1 MYKILIAEDEALI
14 AVVIRSI
21 IQDNFSNC
29 EIIGEAKNGRIA
41 LEMMRADPPDL
52 VLADINMPVVNGLK
66 MIEESKTFHFAGKFM
81 IITGYKDFEFVQQ
94 AIRSG
99 VEDYLLKPIEEK
111 KLCEAIERTLH
122 KIKDESSASQRHS
135 HRDKLLKAQF
145 LNRLTSGLC
154 PQLSACNEAFD
165 LRFAPGEFMCV
176 MIKLD
181 ASLAAIPKDME
192 AVCEHAF
199 QTRIRPL
206 CIDAFLLRQGVFWTL
221 VLNFKPEHRLL
232 LEQAIVNVHQLL
244 RDRGKAAG
252 ASVTVG
258 LSDICQDFSALNTA
272 YRQAQNAMES
282 RISGGQGSVIRYADL
297 HHNRAA
303 APSAFALGEEDL
315 GNLDRALCANSPEEL
330 TRWFN
335 RLYAQYMEKYRI
347 TDTETFQMLSFTN
360 MLFEALLDAVSK
372 LPKLSINRSTL
383 LQQLQDPS
391 SAEALRLRANELLRD
406 VKKHIDETLKT
417 TDLTITR
424 ATEYIRNHLSEPLSL
439 EDVAGEVYLA
449 PTYFSGYFKTKTGS
463 NFKDYLLK
471 LRIERAIELL
481 RRNLKVQDIALQCGY
496 SDVKHFCKVFK
507 KSTGV
512 TPSEFRRIYG

>member
-1 MYKILIAEDEALI
+1 MFKILIAEDEALI

-66 MIEESKTFHFAGKFM
+66 MIEEARGFRFPGKFI

-94 AIRSG
+94 AIRNG

-111 KLCEAIERTLH
+111 KLCEAIERTLR
-122 KIKDESSASQRHS
+122 KIRDESSASQQHS
-135 HRDKLLKAQF
+135 RRDKLLKAQF

-165 LRFAPGEFMCV
+165 LQFAPGEFMCAI
-176 MIKLD
+176 IKLD
-181 ASLAAIPKDME
+181 ASFTAMPEDMK
-192 AVCEHAF
+192 ALCEHTF
-199 QTRIRPL
+199 QAQIQPL
-206 CIDAFLLRQGVFWTL
+206 CIDAFLMPQGVFWTL
-221 VLNFKPEHRLL
+221 ILNFKPEHRLL
-232 LEQAIVNVHQLL
+232 LEQAVTNAHQLL

-252 ASVTVG
+252 ASVTMG
-258 LSDICQDFSALNTA
+258 LSDICQDFSSLNAA
-272 YRQAQNAMES
+272 YRQAQNAIES
-282 RISGGQGSVIRYADL
+282 RISSGQGSVIRYADL
-297 HHNRAA
+297 QNNRAA
-303 APSAFALGEEDL
+303 APFVFVLEEEDL
-315 GNLDRALCANSPEEL
+315 GNLDRALCANSPDEL

-335 RLYAQYMEKYRI
+335 RLYGQYMEKYRVA
-347 TDTETFQMLSFTN
+347 DTETFQMLSFTN
-360 MLFEALLDAVSK
+360 ILFEALLDAASK

-391 SAEALRLRANELLRD
+391 STEALRLRANELLRD
-406 VKKHIDETLKT
+406 VKKHIDETLNS

-424 ATEYIRNHLSEPLSL
+424 ATEYIRKHLSEPISL
-439 EDVAGEVYLA
+439 EDVAREVYLA

-481 RRNLKVQDIALQCGY
+481 RRKLKIQDIALQCGY
-496 SDVKHFCKVFK
+496 TDVKHFCKVFK